1 MKWWQSVL
9 IGLLCLVIALYPVF
23 DLGGEEI
30 EESEKIILRLW
41 NVDTFEGGVG
51 SRASFLGKAANRFEK
66 KYSLYIMVT
75 PHTKESAERAL
86 RSGDIPDMLSCGPGL
101 EGVAELAAEVDG
113 EYGAAWC
120 IGKYCLYSFE
130 DDFDDVSAEN
140 TVVSQYGNSLSAVA
154 ARLAGIRGTLQVE
167 SSLTAY
173 VNFLNG
179 KYRYLLGTQRDLHR
193 FQSKGV
199 AVCVAPLPGFS
210 DLFQYVSVLC
220 AGTEAEYCRLFV
232 RYLLSEEVQKSLS
245 EIGMYSS
252 VCSVYDEGAE
262 RELEKCRVNKTIP
275 LFVSESA
282 ILELREK
289 ALSGVEN
296 KILENFLKRVDS

>member
-1 MKWWQSVL
+1 M

-23 DLGGEEI
+23 GLGGEEI

-120 IGKYCLYSFE
+120 IGKYCL
-130 DDFDDVSAEN
+130 
-140 TVVSQYGNSLSAVA
+140 
-154 ARLAGIRGTLQVE
+154 
-167 SSLTAY
+167 
-173 VNFLNG
+173 
-179 KYRYLLGTQRDLHR
+179 
-193 FQSKGV
+193 
-199 AVCVAPLPGFS
+199 
-210 DLFQYVSVLC
+210 
-220 AGTEAEYCRLFV
+220 
-232 RYLLSEEVQKSLS
+232 
-245 EIGMYSS
+245 
-252 VCSVYDEGAE
+252 
-262 RELEKCRVNKTIP
+262 
-275 LFVSESA
+275 
-282 ILELREK
+282 
-289 ALSGVEN
+289 
-296 KILENFLKRVDS
+296 